1 METNSRQNF
10 PGFLAK
16 NPPGLRMR
24 NKPASQ
30 ASVRVF
36 KEDALK
42 WDDMV
47 RNSLVRDPKERKI
60 LVIDDDSDSREIILE
75 PLRWEHFDAR
85 GVSSGTEALKLM
97 ETWVPNIIILDW
109 MIPGVSGLQI
119 IQTVRSQHPHVSC
132 IFISGNSSTESII
145 EALDSGSDDYIIK
158 PFVPLELLARIR
170 THFRIRDLHSQLL
183 FANER
188 LKELV
193 DTDDLTGLFNM
204 RSLYQRLDF
213 ELERGKRFGRNVC
226 VVMMDMDYFKTV
238 NDGHDHLFGSY
249 VLSEVGKVIKINTR
263 NIDIPARY
271 GGDEFLV
278 VLMEVDHRG
287 AMLFCER
294 LRKAIESR
302 TFTSGDDSIN
312 LTLSLGFAITIP
324 GELIT
329 ARELVRRA
337 DHALY
342 EAKHAGRNQT
352 RFYTPNT
359 DKVHQLKPKPV
370 VPRKKA
376 ATG

>member
-1 METNSRQNF
+1 MARESF
-10 PGFLAK
+10 VK
-16 NPPGLRMR
+16 
-24 NKPASQ
+24 
-30 ASVRVF
+30 
-36 KEDALK
+36 
-42 WDDMV
+42 
-47 RNSLVRDPKERKI
+47 DPKERKI
-60 LVIDDDSDSREIILE
+60 LVIDDDADSRDIILE
-75 PLRWEHFDAR
+75 PLRWEHYDAR

-109 MIPGVSGLQI
+109 MIPGISGIQI
-119 IQTVRSQHPHVSC
+119 LQTVRAQHPHVSC

-145 EALDSGSDDYIIK
+145 EALDSGADDYIIK

-183 FANER
+183 FANEK

-213 ELERGKRFGRNVC
+213 ELERGKRFSRDVC

-249 VLSEVGKVIKINTR
+249 VLSEIGKIIHANTR

-278 VLMEVDHRG
+278 VLTEVDNRG

-294 LRKAIESR
+294 LRNAIELR
-302 TFTSGDDSIN
+302 TFVNGEDSIN
-312 LTLSLGFAITIP
+312 LTISLGFAITVP
-324 GELIT
+324 GESIT

-342 EAKHAGRNQT
+342 EAKHGGRNQT
-352 RFYTPNT
+352 RFYTPETN
-359 DKVHQLKPKPV
+359 KVRELRPKPATA
-370 VPRKKA
+370 RKKA
-376 ATG
+376 AGG